1 MLLQRVGADYPT
13 GRLKTL
19 RVPRRWRRDYSSSS
33 WTSSTRRLH
42 SRRHNPRCVFS
53 TSMSKAKLRK
63 WRRSP
68 RGRPTAQ
75 GQHFE
80 TRRRRSRRRPAPAE
94 STTAWHAWSL
104 DGRRCWPRSRRE
116 TPYSPRL
123 TFARRR
129 PFRTTRGGA
138 RGLILCVNR
147 RPPRAVARLTVSCR
161 RRVSHRDRDGLL
173 VFFVCVVL
181 LRGAA
186 AAFFLQICLNPR
198 RQWWCWQAALHSISF
213 LTA

>member
-1 MLLQRVGADYPT
+1 
-13 GRLKTL
+13 
-19 RVPRRWRRDYSSSS
+19 
-33 WTSSTRRLH
+33 
-42 SRRHNPRCVFS
+42 
-53 TSMSKAKLRK
+53 MSKAKLRK

-123 TFARRR
+123 TFATRR

-161 RRVSHRDRDGLL
+161 RRVSQPRPRRPSCIFCMRGIAARCRRGVFLADLL
-173 VFFVCVVL
+173 VSAAPVVVL
-181 LRGAA
+181 AGSAAQHLVFNRIDRGASKGSGA
-186 AAFFLQICLNPR
+186 AQPEECVRKL
-198 RQWWCWQAALHSISF
+198 
-213 LTA
+213 

>member
-1 MLLQRVGADYPT
+1 MP
-13 GRLKTL
+13 
-19 RVPRRWRRDYSSSS
+19 RVPRGRRLSGRGPGTASAPMTRAGCFSNASARIIRQAASKHCACRSDGVETTPPPAGLRRRDAFIHAG
-33 WTSSTRRLH
+33 TILDAF
-42 SRRHNPRCVFS
+42 FS

-63 WRRSP
+63 RRWSP

-94 STTAWHAWSL
+94 STTASHAWGL
-104 DGRRCWPRSRRE
+104 VGRRCWPRSRRE

-123 TFARRR
+123 AFATRR

-147 RPPRAVARLTVSCR
+147 RPP
-161 RRVSHRDRDGLL
+161 
-173 VFFVCVVL
+173 
-181 LRGAA
+181 
-186 AAFFLQICLNPR
+186 
-198 RQWWCWQAALHSISF
+198 
-213 LTA
+213 

>member
-1 MLLQRVGADYPT
+1 
-13 GRLKTL
+13 
-19 RVPRRWRRDYSSSS
+19 
-33 WTSSTRRLH
+33 
-42 SRRHNPRCVFS
+42 
-53 TSMSKAKLRK
+53 MSKAKLRK

-75 GQHFE
+75 GQQFE
-80 TRRRRSRRRPAPAE
+80 TRRRRSHRRPAPAE

-104 DGRRCWPRSRRE
+104 DGRRRWPRSRRE

-123 TFARRR
+123 AFATRR

-161 RRVSHRDRDGLL
+161 QRVSQPRPRRPSCIFCMRSIAARCRRGVFLADLL
-173 VFFVCVVL
+173 VTAAPEVMLAGSVAASRFL
-181 LRGAA
+181 RRIDRGASKGSGA
-186 AAFFLQICLNPR
+186 AQPEQCVRKIVLAEFV
-198 RQWWCWQAALHSISF
+198 W
-213 LTA
+213 

>member
-1 MLLQRVGADYPT
+1 
-13 GRLKTL
+13 
-19 RVPRRWRRDYSSSS
+19 
-33 WTSSTRRLH
+33 
-42 SRRHNPRCVFS
+42 
-53 TSMSKAKLRK
+53 MSKAKLRK

-75 GQHFE
+75 GQQFE
-80 TRRRRSRRRPAPAE
+80 TRRRRSHRRPAPAE
-94 STTAWHAWSL
+94 STTAWHTWSL

-123 TFARRR
+123 AFATRR

-161 RRVSHRDRDGLL
+161 QRVSQPRPRRPPCIFCWRGIVLRSRRG
-173 VFFVCVVL
+173 VFFYKSACG
-181 LRGAA
+181 RGASGHAGKFCYNISCDSARIA
-186 AAFFLQICLNPR
+186 AR
-198 RQWWCWQAALHSISF
+198 RGPVERRRRGSL
-213 LTA
+213 

>member
-1 MLLQRVGADYPT
+1 
-13 GRLKTL
+13 
-19 RVPRRWRRDYSSSS
+19 
-33 WTSSTRRLH
+33 
-42 SRRHNPRCVFS
+42 
-53 TSMSKAKLRK
+53 MSKAKLRK

-75 GQHFE
+75 GQQFE
-80 TRRRRSRRRPAPAE
+80 TRRRRSHRRPAPAE

-104 DGRRCWPRSRRE
+104 DGRRRWPRSRRE

-129 PFRTTRGGA
+129 PCRATRSGA

-161 RRVSHRDRDGLL
+161 QRVSQPRPRRPSCIFCMRSIAARCRRGVFLADLL
-173 VFFVCVVL
+173 VTAAPEVMLAGSVAASRFL
-181 LRGAA
+181 RRIDRGASKGSGA
-186 AAFFLQICLNPR
+186 AQPEQCVRKIVLAEFV
-198 RQWWCWQAALHSISF
+198 W
-213 LTA
+213 